1 VKPAIT
7 APELGRPARGLGPR
21 LRSLVGMRSVFVVAG
36 VRYREITAE
45 RLRHALSKQ
54 GPGSKDYK
62 ASFPGGRSMVISC
75 TPVRGFADITGP
87 RLLPVLERIEPVL
100 RPGMRV
106 LIVEGGT
113 GYIAEWV
120 AARVAPSGAV
130 VSLDRDHQSTLYAQ
144 RRYRIANTAFEH
156 AGVDALAGETD
167 HAFSGVIALEALREN
182 DEPGPFLSELWR
194 VVAPEG
200 WLVVACPAE
209 PWPPLRVRDPLPP
222 KAMANDELRQAVM
235 AALLPTAAPGG
246 EAEPR
251 PRESS
256 PPAVSILGDGKDGWS
271 IVAAVKAGE

>member
-1 VKPAIT
+1 
-7 APELGRPARGLGPR
+7 
-21 LRSLVGMRSVFVVAG
+21 MRSVFVAAG

-45 RLRHALSKQ
+45 RLRHALSRQ

-62 ASFPGGRSMVISC
+62 ASFPGGRSMVITC
-75 TPVRGFADITGP
+75 TPVRVFADITGP
-87 RLLPVLERIEPVL
+87 RLQPVLERIEAVL

-113 GYIAEWV
+113 GYMAEWV

-130 VSLDRDHQSTLYAQ
+130 VSLDRDHQSIMYAQ

-167 HAFSGVIALEALREN
+167 HAFNGVIALESLKEG
-182 DEPGPFLSELWR
+182 DDPVPFLKELWR

-200 WLVVACPAE
+200 WMVVACPAE

-222 KAMANDELRQAVM
+222 LAMASDELRAATMQACHDR
-235 AALLPTAAPGG
+235 A
-246 EAEPR
+246 R
-251 PRESS
+251 PPEDPEHGRPIGS
-256 PPAVSILGDGKDGWS
+256 PPGVSVLGDAKDGWS
-271 IVAAVKAGE
+271 IVAAVKGAE